1 MKQSVKRKTIY
12 RFFTAMAVG
21 VLSSFSSCSD
31 EYSDAFYVDNNT
43 YYDEPFRPMLHFTPE
58 KFWMNDPNG
67 MVYLDGEYHLFY
79 QHNTQASKWGPMNW
93 GHAVSTDLLH
103 WEHLPV
109 ALSPDKNGDIFS
121 GSAVIDKNNTA
132 GFGAN
137 AMVAVFTSN
146 GDRQRQSIA
155 YSTDKGRTFTMY
167 ENNPVLKN
175 DDIVDFRDPK
185 VFWYADGNYWVMSL
199 ATGQTIT
206 FYSSPDLKSWTRLS
220 EFGEGIGAHGGV
232 WECPDLFPLTYNG
245 QQKWVLLVSINPG
258 GPGGGSATQ
267 YFTGDF
273 DGTAF
278 TADASPYP
286 LWVDYGKDNYAG
298 VTWNNVPET
307 DGRSLFIGWMSNWQ
321 YAEAVPTLSWRS
333 GATLP
338 RELSLKN
345 HPEGYPVLASQV
357 IKEIESI
364 SGGWSDAAR
373 NNNTYQLISESAPYQ
388 VDITLDMPVDGICM
402 LSLENE
408 QGESYKLTVNSRDG
422 RLIAD
427 RTGSGQTAFSP
438 DFGCVLESPLN
449 ASGSLKISLYVDYM
463 SVETLVNDGISQ
475 QTNLVFPQTIYN
487 RLVVNA
493 DSRIQ
498 PSSVKVRT
506 MQPVWQY

>member
-1 MKQSVKRKTIY
+1 MKQLINKKSIY
-12 RFFTAMAVG
+12 QLLAAMAAG
-21 VLSSFSSCSD
+21 VIISLSSCSD
-31 EYSDAFYVDNNT
+31 DDTDNFYVDDNT
-43 YYDEPFRPMLHFTPE
+43 YYDELYRPMIHFTPE

-67 MVYLDGEYHLFY
+67 MVYLDGEYHFFY
-79 QHNTQASKWGPMNW
+79 QHNPQASKWGSLSW

-137 AMVAVFTSN
+137 AMVAIYTSN
-146 GDRQRQSIA
+146 SDRQRQSIA
-155 YSTDKGRTFTMY
+155 YSMDKGRTFTMY
-167 ENNPVLKN
+167 ENNPVLK
-175 DDIVDFRDPK
+175 DDNIVDFRDPK
-185 VFWYADGNYWVMSL
+185 VFWYEEGNCWIMSL

-206 FYSSPDLKSWTRLS
+206 FYSSPDLKSWTYLS
-220 EFGEGIGAHGGV
+220 TFGEGIGAHGGV

-267 YFTGDF
+267 YFTGHF
-273 DGTAF
+273 DGKKF
-278 TADASPYP
+278 IADDSPYP

-307 DGRSLFIGWMSNWQ
+307 DGRRLFIGWMSNWQ
-321 YAEAVPTLSWRS
+321 YAETVPTMTWRS

-338 RELSLKN
+338 RELSLQT
-345 HPEGYPVLASQV
+345 HPEGYPVLISKM
-357 IKEIESI
+357 IKEMESI
-364 SGGWSDAAR
+364 SGEWHDAAK
-373 NNNTYQLISESAPYQ
+373 NNNAYQLIDEPSPYQ
-388 VDITLDMPVDGICM
+388 LEITLDMPADGIC
-402 LSLENE
+402 SFNLENE
-408 QGESYKLTVNSRDG
+408 QGESFKLTVNNRDG
-422 RLIAD
+422 RLITD
-427 RTGSGQTAFSP
+427 RTAAGQTGFSP
-438 DFGCVLESPLN
+438 NFGCVLESPLN
-449 ASGSLKISLYVDYM
+449 ASGSLKISVYVDYM

-493 DSRIQ
+493 DSPVQ
-498 PSSVKVRT
+498 PSAVKVRKI
-506 MQPVWQY
+506 QPVW